1 MKKPS
6 TRYKELSS
14 TSSLFPLKKMT
25 SLLTTAVDES
35 CQSSGILR
43 GRRRSS
49 VRSFSAVPRFF
60 SSQSNTTR
68 QASSSHLDEN
78 PIADDIELA
87 PQLSGTLVDGTSGGQ
102 ATSGLSPQPKGLGK
116 EISPLRHAHLSDYTS
131 KMTVPKHRPQ
141 NSLGAPV
148 DFSLCSTPVSGTS
161 TPRMNSRKGSYDDL
175 FSNTHSL
182 QDYGGMVQDQEKFE
196 RMKWR
201 LAAGYFAFFLCGWGD
216 GSACLFASTLI
227 TITKY

>member
-1 MKKPS
+1 MKKSS
-6 TRYKELSS
+6 TRYKEHTPPPLLSLPS
-14 TSSLFPLKKMT
+14 KKMT

-87 PQLSGTLVDGTSGGQ
+87 PQLSGTLVDGI
-102 ATSGLSPQPKGLGK
+102 SGLSPQPKGLGK

-141 NSLGAPV
+141 NSLGTPV
-148 DFSLCSTPVSGTS
+148 DFSLCSAPVSGTS
-161 TPRMNSRKGSYDDL
+161 TPMRMNSRKGSYDEL

-216 GSACLFASTLI
+216 GSACLFAFTLI